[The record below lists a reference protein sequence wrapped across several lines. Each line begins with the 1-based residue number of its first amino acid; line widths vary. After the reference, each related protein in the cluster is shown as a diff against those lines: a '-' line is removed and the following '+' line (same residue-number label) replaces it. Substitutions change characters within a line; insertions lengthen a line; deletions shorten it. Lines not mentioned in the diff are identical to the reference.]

1 MPSCEL
7 GPVPECNLRALG
19 PRAGVGTGNGGR
31 VGGVGGRGV
40 GGGRGGGA
48 LGLLLAQR
56 MHVGWRRFLYKTEK
70 GSQRYGYS

>member
-19 PRAGVGTGNGGR
+19 PRAGVGIGNGGR

-40 GGGRGGGA
+40 
-48 LGLLLAQR
+48 GLLLAQR

-70 GSQRYGYS
+70 GSLRYG